1 MFEVS
6 PPTASGS
13 SIAYTKPV
21 LVLTDNFTLSTAES
35 FTMAL
40 QENKRATVFG
50 TRTDGGGGNVVGY
63 SQITAY
69 SQGSTRVTEGLI
81 QRLNPVA
88 ANGFP
93 ALLFYDGV
101 GIQPDMAQDYMTA
114 DNLSTGGSAFLSAFT
129 TAIRNLIGK

>member
-1 MFEVS
+1 MGDQDWVMGTFTNYLAQLKQARSENRGRTGRLPLWGTVFEAS
-6 PPTASGS
+6 APTASGS

-40 QENKRATVFG
+40 QENQRATVFG

-81 QRLNPVA
+81 Q
-88 ANGFP
+88 
-93 ALLFYDGV
+93 
-101 GIQPDMAQDYMTA
+101 
-114 DNLSTGGSAFLSAFT
+114 
-129 TAIRNLIGK
+129 